1 MADTEQVDAADPQ
14 RAFTAWLRDPSG
26 PPPAGWDARRAGVY
40 RDLVFN
46 NLRELLAGTFPV
58 IRAVLGDEAWAALV
72 RAFLRGHACAT
83 PLFPEV
89 AREFLRFL
97 DDHEPLPRPFLREL
111 AHYEWAELALQIA
124 DAHGAPP
131 RRVAAG
137 AAEAAAPVGAL
148 LDGALAL
155 SPLAWPLAYA
165 WPVHRI
171 GPEFKPDTPPPQPTL
186 LLLRREPG
194 GQVRFSELT
203 PLAWRLLERIGEVAG
218 DTGRAHLQA
227 IAVEAGHADAEAWL
241 AAATPLLLQ
250 LHALGVLQV
259 E

>member
-1 MADTEQVDAADPQ
+1 MADSERVDADDPQ

-26 PPPAGWDARRAGVY
+26 PPPVGWDPRRAGVY

-58 IRAVLGDEAWAALV
+58 IRPVLGDDAWATLV

-83 PLFPEV
+83 PLFPEI

-124 DAHGAPP
+124 QVNAVPTPRADRDLTDAA
-131 RRVAAG
+131 V
-137 AAEAAAPVGAL
+137 L
-148 LDGALAL
+148 LDGVLSL

-171 GPEFKPDTPPPQPTL
+171 GPDHQPDAPPPQPTL
-186 LLLRREPG
+186 LLLRREPD
-194 GQVRFSELT
+194 GQVRFSELS
-203 PLAWRLLERIGEVAG
+203 PLAWRLLERIGELAG
-218 DTGRAHLQA
+218 DTGRAHLAA
-227 IAVEAGHADAEAWL
+227 IADEAGHADVEAFVE
-241 AAATPLLLQ
+241 AAKPLLLQ
-250 LHALGVLQV
+250 LQAVDVLHV
-259 E
+259 ANAI